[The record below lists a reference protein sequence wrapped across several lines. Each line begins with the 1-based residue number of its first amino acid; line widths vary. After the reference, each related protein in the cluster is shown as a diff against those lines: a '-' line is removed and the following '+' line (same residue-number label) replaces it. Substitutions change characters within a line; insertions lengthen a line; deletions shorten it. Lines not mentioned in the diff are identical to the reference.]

1 MENNKVWGTVSYFGK
16 SVDKVNDFVYNA
28 YVRYNKRGSCI
39 KWLKVALLYTHTHTG
54 SLLEKLN
61 RRNI

>member
-28 YVRYNKRGSCI
+28 YMRYNKRGSCI
-39 KWLKVALLYTHTHTG
+39 KMAENRIVVHTHTHRWFVR
-54 SLLEKLN
+54 ENK
-61 RRNI
+61 